1 MKIAIIEDRLRRLEQ
16 FNGLDLRSHKSVKV
30 ITSNDFDNF
39 IVEIGKRNIK
49 ILDNFACISSHRSA
63 LSNSIRDTIKDYC
76 KLKNKPLIFFSGGVT
91 SSVYDDRDFPFLHIN
106 AKDFYSSNL
115 TMFLDDF
122 VRSQRTN
129 LLMFQFGRRWK
140 LSMLLS
146 LRNRISVYLNK
157 IEIERRYRT
166 VELDDSEI
174 ISSISDLRIN
184 SELIKDLVTDDKCQF
199 LKENEFAII
208 THDQLIELRNY
219 VKKVIIETV

>member
-16 FNGLDLRSHKSVKV
+16 FNGLDLRSHKSVKI
-30 ITSNDFDNF
+30 ITGVDFDNF
-39 IVEIGKRNIK
+39 IVEIGKGNMK
-49 ILDNFACISSHRSA
+49 ILDDFACISSHRSA

-115 TMFLDDF
+115 TMFLDDL

-199 LKENEFAII
+199 LKGNEFAII